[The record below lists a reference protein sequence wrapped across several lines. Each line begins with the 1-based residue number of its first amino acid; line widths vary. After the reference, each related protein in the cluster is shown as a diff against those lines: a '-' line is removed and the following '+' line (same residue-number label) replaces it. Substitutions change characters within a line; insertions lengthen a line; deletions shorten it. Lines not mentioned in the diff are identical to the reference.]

1 MPCAAMRATGLCL
14 IDGARLV
21 SLESALWEATR
32 PAFRVRYIH
41 GPASTPRVP
50 LYASYGFAT
59 GPTARAKLARIV
71 RKAPE
76 VVVKVTGRQ
85 RGGVHVKAH
94 LDYIGRKGEVDIET
108 RDGEILT
115 TKEEVAECAAEW
127 SDTLQWRSRPTVSSV
142 SLIFSMPEGTDPD
155 KVLGAVRALAHAEL
169 SDNHD
174 YVLALHTDTPRPHV
188 HLTVQAEGLDR
199 TRFNP
204 RPVQLNR
211 YRERFAREL
220 RERSVAAEA
229 TPRRARGKGVAGS
242 SMALIKIR
250 ARLRTEGS
258 RQITDSDVRTNEQA
272 IAVARGEAKLPS
284 FIARGTARWREILA
298 AYGQAAAALEATGQ
312 ADDRE
317 LASDVR
323 GFLDKHQ
330 GMNATPQV
338 FAAHHARLIAAD
350 KIKAELQ
357 APDRP
362 QKDRGR
368 GR

>member
-1 MPCAAMRATGLCL
+1 MG
-14 IDGARLV
+14 
-21 SLESALWEATR
+21 LESALWEATR

-41 GPASTPRVP
+41 DPNGPQRIP
-50 LYASYGFAT
+50 LYASYGVAT

-85 RGGVHVKAH
+85 RGGSHVKAH
-94 LDYIGRKGEVDIET
+94 LDYIGRKGELGIET

-115 TKEEVAECAAEW
+115 SKDDIAERAAEW

-142 SLIFSMPEGTDPD
+142 SLIFSMPAGTDPD

-169 SDNHD
+169 RDNHD

-211 YRERFAREL
+211 FRERFAREL
-220 RERSVAAEA
+220 RARGVAAEA
-229 TPRRARGKGVAGS
+229 TPRRARGQGIAGS
-242 SMALIKIR
+242 SMALVKLR
-250 ARLRTEGS
+250 ARLRAEGS
-258 RQITDSDVRTNEQA
+258 RQIANADRRTNERA
-272 IAVARGEAKLPS
+272 IAVARGQDQLPL
-284 FIARGTARWREILA
+284 FIAAGTFRWREIRR
-298 AYGQAAAALEATGQ
+298 AYEQTAAALDATGQ
-312 ADDRE
+312 ADDRD

-323 GFLDKHQ
+323 TFLDKHQ
-330 GMNATPQV
+330 GMNATPEV
-338 FAAHHARLIAAD
+338 FAAHFARRIAAD
-350 KIKAELQ
+350 QSKSELS
-357 APDRP
+357 APDRTP
-362 QKDRGR
+362 KDRGQER
-368 GR
+368 

>member
-1 MPCAAMRATGLCL
+1 MG
-14 IDGARLV
+14 
-21 SLESALWEATR
+21 LESALWEATR

-41 GPASTPRVP
+41 DPTSTPRVP

-85 RGGVHVKAH
+85 RGGSHVKAH
-94 LDYIGRKGEVDIET
+94 LDYIGRKGGVDIET

-115 TKEEVAECAAEW
+115 TREDVAERAAEW

-211 YRERFAREL
+211 FRERFAREL
-220 RERSVAAEA
+220 RARGVAAEA
-229 TPRRARGKGVAGS
+229 TPRRARGQGIAGS
-242 SMALIKIR
+242 SMPLVKLR

-258 RQITDSDVRTNEQA
+258 HQITQSDRRTNEQA
-272 IAVARGEAKLPS
+272 IAVARGQEQLPP
-284 FIARGTARWREILA
+284 FIAAGTVRWQEIRR
-298 AYGQAAAALEATGQ
+298 AYQQTADALCATGQ

-317 LASDVR
+317 LAKDVR
-323 GFLDKHQ
+323 TFLDKHQ
-330 GMNATPQV
+330 GLNATPEV
-338 FAAHHARLIAAD
+338 FAAHHAKRLDRSVSPMDAKPPDHMPPD
-350 KIKAELQ
+350 K
-357 APDRP
+357 
-362 QKDRGR
+362 GR

>member
-1 MPCAAMRATGLCL
+1 MGM
-14 IDGARLV
+14 
-21 SLESALWEATR
+21 ESALWEATR

-41 GPASTPRVP
+41 DPTSTPRVP
-50 LYASYGFAT
+50 LYASYGIAT

-85 RGGVHVKAH
+85 RGGNHVKAH

-115 TKEEVAECAAEW
+115 TKEDVAERAAEW

-211 YRERFAREL
+211 FRERFAREL
-220 RERSVAAEA
+220 RARGVAAEA
-229 TPRRARGKGVAGS
+229 TPRRARGQGIAGS
-242 SMALIKIR
+242 SMALVKLR

-258 RQITDSDVRTNEQA
+258 RQITQSDRRTNEQA
-272 IAVARGEAKLPS
+272 IAVARGQDQLPP
-284 FIARGTARWREILA
+284 FIAAGTFRWQEIRR
-298 AYGQAAAALEATGQ
+298 AYEQTADALDATGQ
-312 ADDRE
+312 SDDRE
-317 LASDVR
+317 LAKDVR
-323 GFLDKHQ
+323 TFLDKHQ
-330 GMNATPQV
+330 GMNATPEV
-338 FAAHHARLIAAD
+338 FAAHHSKRLDRSVLPMDAKPPDHMPPD
-350 KIKAELQ
+350 K
-357 APDRP
+357 
-362 QKDRGR
+362 GR

>member
-1 MPCAAMRATGLCL
+1 M
-14 IDGARLV
+14 

-41 GPASTPRVP
+41 DPNGQQRIP
-50 LYASYGFAT
+50 LYASYGVAT

-85 RGGVHVKAH
+85 RGGSHVKAH
-94 LDYIGRKGEVDIET
+94 LDYIGRKGALGIET

-115 TKEEVAECAAEW
+115 SKDDIAERAAEW

-142 SLIFSMPEGTDPD
+142 SLIFSMPAGTDPV

-188 HLTVQAEGLDR
+188 HMTVQAEGLDR

-211 YRERFAREL
+211 FRERFAREL
-220 RERSVAAEA
+220 RARGVAAEA
-229 TPRRARGKGVAGS
+229 TPRRARGQGIAGS
-242 SMALIKIR
+242 SMALVKLR
-250 ARLRTEGS
+250 ARLRAEGG
-258 RQITDSDVRTNEQA
+258 RQITQSDRRTNEHA
-272 IAVARGEAKLPS
+272 IAVARGQDQLPP
-284 FIARGTARWREILA
+284 FIAAGTFRWREIRK
-298 AYGQAAAALEATGQ
+298 AYEQGAAALDATGQ
-312 ADDRE
+312 ADDRS
-317 LASDVR
+317 LADDVR
-323 GFLDKHQ
+323 TFLERHPS
-330 GMNATPQV
+330 MNTTPEV
-338 FAAHHARLIAAD
+338 FASRHQRRLELKCKAAD
-350 KIKAELQ
+350 NISIEETGHE
-357 APDRP
+357 
-362 QKDRGR
+362 RGQ
-368 GR
+368 GV

>member
-1 MPCAAMRATGLCL
+1 M
-14 IDGARLV
+14 

-32 PAFRVRYIH
+32 PTFRVRYIH
-41 GPASTPRVP
+41 DPASTPRVP
-50 LYASYGFAT
+50 LYASYGVAT

-85 RGGVHVKAH
+85 RGGNHVKAH
-94 LDYIGRKGEVDIET
+94 LEYIGRKGDVDIET

-115 TKEEVAECAAEW
+115 SKDDIAERAAEW

-142 SLIFSMPEGTDPD
+142 SLIFSMPDGTDPN

-211 YRERFAREL
+211 FRERFAREL
-220 RERSVAAEA
+220 RVRGVAAEA
-229 TPRRARGKGVAGS
+229 TPRRARGQGIAGS
-242 SMALIKIR
+242 SMALVKLR
-250 ARLRTEGS
+250 ARLASGATRVM
-258 RQITDSDVRTNEQA
+258 TDADRRTNEQA
-272 IAVARGEAKLPS
+272 IAVARGQAALPT
-284 FIARGTARWREILA
+284 FIAKGKTRWQEIRL
-298 AYGQAAAALEATGQ
+298 AYGQAAAALDSTGQ
-312 ADDRE
+312 SDDKT
-317 LASDVR
+317 LAGDVR
-323 GFLDKHQ
+323 AFLDKHPDV
-330 GMNATPQV
+330 NATPEV
-338 FAAHHARLIAAD
+338 FAAYHARRIAAD
-350 KIKAELQ
+350 QSKSAIP

-362 QKDRGR
+362 PKDNGR

>member
-1 MPCAAMRATGLCL
+1 MG
-14 IDGARLV
+14 
-21 SLESALWEATR
+21 LESALWEATR

-41 GPASTPRVP
+41 DPTSTPRVP

-85 RGGVHVKAH
+85 RGGKHVKAH
-94 LDYIGRKGEVDIET
+94 LDYIGRKGELGIET

-115 TKEEVAECAAEW
+115 SKEDIVERAAEW

-211 YRERFAREL
+211 FRERFAREL
-220 RERSVAAEA
+220 RARGVAAEA
-229 TPRRARGKGVAGS
+229 TPRRARGQGIAGS
-242 SMALIKIR
+242 SMALVKLR

-258 RQITDSDVRTNEQA
+258 RQIANADRRTNEQA
-272 IAVARGEAKLPS
+272 IAVARGQEQLPP
-284 FIARGTARWREILA
+284 FIAAGTLRWQEIRR
-298 AYGQAAAALEATGQ
+298 AYEQTAVSLEATGQ

-317 LASDVR
+317 LADDVR
-323 GFLDKHQ
+323 AFLDKHR
-330 GMNATPQV
+330 GMNATPEV
-338 FAAHHARLIAAD
+338 FAAHHAQLAKRQLSAMD
-350 KIKAELQ
+350 VQPPELRSPGEQ
-357 APDRP
+357 RS
-362 QKDRGR
+362 R
-368 GR
+368 

>member
-1 MPCAAMRATGLCL
+1 MRATGLCL
-14 IDGARLV
+14 IDGAGLM

-41 GPASTPRVP
+41 DPTSTPRVP
-50 LYASYGFAT
+50 LYASYGIAT
-59 GPTARAKLARIV
+59 GLTARAKLARIV

-85 RGGVHVKAH
+85 RGGNHVKAH
-94 LDYIGRKGEVDIET
+94 LDYIGRKEQVDIET

-115 TKEEVAECAAEW
+115 TKDDVAERAAEW

-211 YRERFAREL
+211 FRERFAREL
-220 RERSVAAEA
+220 RARGVAAEA
-229 TPRRARGKGVAGS
+229 TPRRARGQGIAGS
-242 SMALIKIR
+242 SMALVKLR

-258 RQITDSDVRTNEQA
+258 RQITQSDRRTNEQA
-272 IAVARGEAKLPS
+272 IAVARGQDQLPP
-284 FIARGTARWREILA
+284 FIAVGTFRWQEIRR
-298 AYGQAAAALEATGQ
+298 AYEQTANALDATGQ
-312 ADDRE
+312 ADDLE
-317 LASDVR
+317 LAKDVR
-323 GFLDKHQ
+323 TF
-330 GMNATPQV
+330 MP
-338 FAAHHARLIAAD
+338 
-350 KIKAELQ
+350 
-357 APDRP
+357 
-362 QKDRGR
+362 
-368 GR
+368 

>member
-1 MPCAAMRATGLCL
+1 MG
-14 IDGARLV
+14 
-21 SLESALWEATR
+21 LESALWEATR

-41 GPASTPRVP
+41 DPNGPPQIP

-85 RGGVHVKAH
+85 RGGSHVKAH
-94 LDYIGRKGEVDIET
+94 LDYIGRKGVLGIET

-115 TKEEVAECAAEW
+115 SKEDIAERAAEW

-155 KVLGAVRALAHAEL
+155 KVLGAVRALARAEL

-188 HLTVQAEGLDR
+188 HLAVQAEGLDR

-211 YRERFAREL
+211 FRERFAREL
-220 RERSVAAEA
+220 RARGVAAEA
-229 TPRRARGKGVAGS
+229 TPRRARGQGIAGS
-242 SMALIKIR
+242 SMALVKLR
-250 ARLRTEGS
+250 ARLRAEGS
-258 RQITDSDVRTNEQA
+258 RRITNADRRTNEQA
-272 IAVARGEAKLPS
+272 IA
-284 FIARGTARWREILA
+284 IARGQDRLPPFVAVGTVRWQEIRR
-298 AYGQAAAALEATGQ
+298 AYEQTAAALDATGQ

-317 LASDVR
+317 LAKDVR
-323 GFLDKHQ
+323 TFLDKHR
-330 GMNATPQV
+330 GMNATPEV
-338 FAAHHARLIAAD
+338 FAARHARL
-350 KIKAELQ
+350 L
-357 APDRP
+357 
-362 QKDRGR
+362 DRGGRSYEGPKEPRPPDKRR

>member
-1 MPCAAMRATGLCL
+1 MG
-14 IDGARLV
+14 
-21 SLESALWEATR
+21 LESALWEATR

-41 GPASTPRVP
+41 NPTSTPRVP

-85 RGGVHVKAH
+85 RGGNHVKAH
-94 LDYIGRKGEVDIET
+94 LEYIGRKGEVDIET

-115 TKEEVAECAAEW
+115 TKEDFAERAAER

-142 SLIFSMPEGTDPD
+142 SLIFSMPEGTDPN

-211 YRERFAREL
+211 FRERFAREL
-220 RERSVAAEA
+220 RARGVAAEA
-229 TPRRARGKGVAGS
+229 TPRRARGQGIAGS
-242 SMALIKIR
+242 SMALVKLR
-250 ARLRTEGS
+250 ARLRTEGG
-258 RQITDSDVRTNEQA
+258 RQITQSDRRTDEQA
-272 IAVARGEAKLPS
+272 IAVAKGEDQLPP
-284 FIARGTARWREILA
+284 FIAAGTLRWQEIRR
-298 AYGQAAAALEATGQ
+298 AYEQAAAALDATGKS
-312 ADDRE
+312 DDQE
-317 LASDVR
+317 LAKDVR
-323 GFLDKHQ
+323 SFLDKHQ
-330 GMNATPQV
+330 GMNATPEI
-338 FAAHHARLIAAD
+338 FAAHHAKLLNPALRPMD
-350 KIKAELQ
+350 VRP
-357 APDRP
+357 PDRP
-362 QKDRGR
+362 SPDKQMGL
-368 GR
+368 

>member
-1 MPCAAMRATGLCL
+1 M
-14 IDGARLV
+14 

-41 GPASTPRVP
+41 DPASRPRIP

-59 GPTARAKLARIV
+59 GPTAWAKLARIV
-71 RKAPE
+71 RNAPE

-85 RGGVHVKAH
+85 RGGSHVKAH
-94 LDYIGRKGEVDIET
+94 LDYIGRKGDVDIET

-115 TKEEVAECAAEW
+115 IKEDITERAAEW

-211 YRERFAREL
+211 FRERFACEL
-220 RERSVAAEA
+220 RARGVAAEA
-229 TPRRARGKGVAGS
+229 TPRRARGQGIAGS
-242 SMALIKIR
+242 SMALVKLR
-250 ARLRTEGS
+250 ARLRSEGT
-258 RQITDSDVRTNEQA
+258 RQISQSDRRTNEQA
-272 IAVARGEAKLPS
+272 IAVAKGHDQLPP
-284 FIARGTARWREILA
+284 FIAAGTFRWQEIRR
-298 AYGQAAAALEATGQ
+298 AYEQTAAALDATGQ

-323 GFLDKHQ
+323 TFLDKHQ
-330 GMNATPQV
+330 GMNATPEV
-338 FAAHHARLIAAD
+338 FAAHYAKLIHH
-350 KIKAELQ
+350 Q
-357 APDRP
+357 APPMNSKMPDRP
-362 QKDRGR
+362 LPDKGKSR
-368 GR
+368 

>member
-1 MPCAAMRATGLCL
+1 MG
-14 IDGARLV
+14 
-21 SLESALWEATR
+21 LESALWEATR

-41 GPASTPRVP
+41 DPASTPRVP
-50 LYASYGFAT
+50 LYASYGVAT

-85 RGGVHVKAH
+85 RGGTHVKAH
-94 LDYIGRKGEVDIET
+94 LDYIGRKGEVEIET
-108 RDGEILT
+108 RDGEVLT
-115 TKEEVAECAAEW
+115 SKDDIAERAAEW
-127 SDTLQWRSRPTVSSV
+127 SDTLHWRSRPTVSSV

-199 TRFNP
+199 NRFNP

-211 YRERFAREL
+211 FRERFAREL
-220 RERSVAAEA
+220 RARGVAAEA
-229 TPRRARGKGVAGS
+229 TPRRARGQGIAGS
-242 SMALIKIR
+242 SIALVKLR

-258 RQITDSDVRTNEQA
+258 RQITQSDRRTNEQA
-272 IAVARGEAKLPS
+272 IAVARGQDQLPP
-284 FIARGTARWREILA
+284 FVAAGTVRWREIRRS
-298 AYGQAAAALEATGQ
+298 YEQAAAALDSTGQ
-312 ADDRE
+312 SDDRE

-323 GFLDKHQ
+323 AFLDKHQ
-330 GMNATPQV
+330 GMNATPEV
-338 FAAHHARLIAAD
+338 FAAHHAKLLNRRMPPMD
-350 KIKAELQ
+350 IKP
-357 APDRP
+357 PDRP
-362 QKDRGR
+362 PPEKGR

>member
-1 MPCAAMRATGLCL
+1 MG
-14 IDGARLV
+14 
-21 SLESALWEATR
+21 LESALWEATR

-41 GPASTPRVP
+41 DPGSTPRVP
-50 LYASYGFAT
+50 LYASYGVAT

-85 RGGVHVKAH
+85 RGGTHVKAH
-94 LDYIGRKGEVDIET
+94 LEYIGRKGDIEIET
-108 RDGEILT
+108 RDGEILIS
-115 TKEEVAECAAEW
+115 KDDIAERAAEW
-127 SDTLQWRSRPTVSSV
+127 SDTLNWRSRPTVSSV
-142 SLIFSMPEGTDPD
+142 SLIFSMPEGTDAE

-211 YRERFAREL
+211 FRERFAREL
-220 RERSVAAEA
+220 RARGVAAEA
-229 TPRRARGKGVAGS
+229 TPRRARGQGIAGS
-242 SMALIKIR
+242 SMALVKLR

-258 RQITDSDVRTNEQA
+258 RQITQSDRRTNEQA
-272 IAVARGEAKLPS
+272 IAVARGEDQLPP
-284 FIARGTARWREILA
+284 FIAAGTVRWREIRR
-298 AYGQAAAALEATGQ
+298 AYEQTAAALDATGQ
-312 ADDRE
+312 GDDRE

-323 GFLDKHQ
+323 AFLDKRQ
-330 GMNATPQV
+330 GMNATPEV
-338 FAAHHARLIAAD
+338 FATHHALRIGVEHNRAMPSAT
-350 KIKAELQ
+350 
-357 APDRP
+357 DRSP
-362 QKDRGR
+362 KDPGR

>member
-1 MPCAAMRATGLCL
+1 MG
-14 IDGARLV
+14 
-21 SLESALWEATR
+21 LESALWEATR

-41 GPASTPRVP
+41 DPTSAPRVP

-85 RGGVHVKAH
+85 RGGIHVKAH
-94 LDYIGRKGEVDIET
+94 LDYIGRKGGIEIET

-115 TKEEVAECAAEW
+115 SKDDIAERAAEW

-199 TRFNP
+199 IRFNP

-211 YRERFAREL
+211 FRERFAREL
-220 RERSVAAEA
+220 RARGVAAEA
-229 TPRRARGKGVAGS
+229 TPRRARGQGIAGS
-242 SMALIKIR
+242 SMALVKLR
-250 ARLRTEGS
+250 ARLRTEES
-258 RQITDSDVRTNEQA
+258 RQITNADRRTNEQA
-272 IAVARGEAKLPS
+272 IA
-284 FIARGTARWREILA
+284 IARGQDQLPPFIAAGTFRWREIRR
-298 AYGQAAAALEATGQ
+298 AYEQTAAALDATGQ

-323 GFLDKHQ
+323 TFLDKHQ
-330 GMNATPQV
+330 GMNATPEV
-338 FAAHHARLIAAD
+338 FAARHAQLLNRGRT
-350 KIKAELQ
+350 KIDVVL
-357 APDRP
+357 PDR
-362 QKDRGR
+362 DRGR
-368 GR
+368 

>member
-1 MPCAAMRATGLCL
+1 MG
-14 IDGARLV
+14 
-21 SLESALWEATR
+21 LESALWEATR

-41 GPASTPRVP
+41 DPASTPRVP
-50 LYASYGFAT
+50 LYASYGVAT

-85 RGGVHVKAH
+85 RGGGHVKTH
-94 LDYIGRKGEVDIET
+94 LAYIGRKGEIEIET

-115 TKEEVAECAAEW
+115 AKEDIAERAAEW
-127 SDTLQWRSRPTVSSV
+127 GDTLNWRSRPTVSSV
-142 SLIFSMPEGTDPD
+142 SLIFSMPEGTDPE

-211 YRERFAREL
+211 FRERFAREL
-220 RERSVAAEA
+220 RARGVAAEA
-229 TPRRARGKGVAGS
+229 TPRRARGQGVAGS
-242 SMALIKIR
+242 SMALVKLR

-258 RQITDSDVRTNEQA
+258 RQISQSDRRTNEQA
-272 IAVARGEAKLPS
+272 IAVARGQDQLPP
-284 FIARGTARWREILA
+284 FIAAGTVRWREIRR
-298 AYGQAAAALEATGQ
+298 AYEQTAAALDATGQ
-312 ADDRE
+312 SEDRT

-323 GFLDKHQ
+323 RFLDKHQ
-330 GMNATPQV
+330 GMNATPEV
-338 FAAHHARLIAAD
+338 FAAHHALILAATRT
-350 KIKAELQ
+350 KPERS
-357 APDRP
+357 APKPSPRERE
-362 QKDRGR
+362 RGR
-368 GR
+368 

>member
-1 MPCAAMRATGLCL
+1 MR
-14 IDGARLV
+14 
-21 SLESALWEATR
+21 LESALWEATR

-41 GPASTPRVP
+41 DPNGPPRIP
-50 LYASYGFAT
+50 LYASYGVAT
-59 GPTARAKLARIV
+59 GATARAKLARIV

-85 RGGVHVKAH
+85 RGGTHVKAH
-94 LDYIGRKGEVDIET
+94 LDYIGRKGGVDIES

-115 TKEEVAECAAEW
+115 TRDDIAERAAEW

-155 KVLGAVRALAHAEL
+155 KVLGAVRAVAHGEL

-211 YRERFAREL
+211 FRERFALEL
-220 RERSVAAEA
+220 RARGVAAEA
-229 TPRRARGKGVAGS
+229 TPRRARGRGVAGS
-242 SMALIKIR
+242 SLALVKLR
-250 ARLRTEGS
+250 ARLRTEGA
-258 RQITDSDVRTNEQA
+258 RAITNADRRTNELA
-272 IAVARGEAKLPS
+272 VAVARGQDQLPP
-284 FIARGTARWREILA
+284 FVTAGTFRWQAIRRAYEQIAASLD
-298 AYGQAAAALEATGQ
+298 ATGQ
-312 ADDRE
+312 AEDRG

-323 GFLDKHQ
+323 SFLDRHQ
-330 GMNATPQV
+330 GMNATPEV
-338 FAAHHARLIAAD
+338 FAAHHAKQMNRTTPTMDVKSPGQLPPE
-350 KIKAELQ
+350 K
-357 APDRP
+357 
-362 QKDRGR
+362 GR
-368 GR
+368 SR

>member
-1 MPCAAMRATGLCL
+1 M
-14 IDGARLV
+14 

-41 GPASTPRVP
+41 DPANSPRIP

-85 RGGVHVKAH
+85 RGGKHVKAH
-94 LDYIGRKGEVDIET
+94 LDYIGRKGALDIET

-115 TKEEVAECAAEW
+115 SKDEIAERAAEW
-127 SDTLQWRSRPTVSSV
+127 SDTLQWRSRSTVSSV
-142 SLIFSMPEGTDPD
+142 SLIFSMPEGTDPE
-155 KVLGAVRALAHAEL
+155 KVLGAVRALAHTEL

-211 YRERFAREL
+211 FRERFAREL
-220 RERSVAAEA
+220 RARGVAAEA
-229 TPRRARGKGVAGS
+229 TPRRARGQGIAGS
-242 SMALIKIR
+242 SMALVKLR
-250 ARLRTEGS
+250 ARLRAEGS
-258 RQITDSDVRTNEQA
+258 RRITNADRRTNEQA
-272 IAVARGEAKLPS
+272 IAVARGQDQLPL
-284 FIARGTARWREILA
+284 FIAAGAVRWQEIRRAYQQTAD
-298 AYGQAAAALEATGQ
+298 ALDATGQ
-312 ADDRE
+312 VDDRE
-317 LASDVR
+317 LAIDVR
-323 GFLDKHQ
+323 GFLDKHPD
-330 GMNATPQV
+330 MNATPEI
-338 FAAHHARLIAAD
+338 FAARHVRNLAAG
-350 KIKAELQ
+350 Q
-357 APDRP
+357 
-362 QKDRGR
+362 QKPEPLTPEPSPRERGR
-368 GR
+368 

>member
-1 MPCAAMRATGLCL
+1 M
-14 IDGARLV
+14 

-41 GPASTPRVP
+41 DPTSPRLVP
-50 LYASYGFAT
+50 LYASYGVAT

-71 RKAPE
+71 RQAPE

-85 RGGVHVKAH
+85 RGGSHVTAH
-94 LDYIGRKGEVDIET
+94 LDYIGRKGDVEIET

-115 TKEEVAECAAEW
+115 AKEDIVERAAEW

-142 SLIFSMPEGTDPD
+142 SLIFSMPEGTDPE

-211 YRERFAREL
+211 FRERFAREL
-220 RERSVAAEA
+220 RARGVAAEA
-229 TPRRARGKGVAGS
+229 TPRRARGQGIAGS
-242 SMALIKIR
+242 SMALVKLR

-258 RQITDSDVRTNEQA
+258 RQITQSDRRTNEQA
-272 IAVARGEAKLPS
+272 IAVARGEDQLPP
-284 FIARGTARWREILA
+284 FIAAGTVRWRELRR
-298 AYGQAAAALEATGQ
+298 AYEQTAAALDATGRS
-312 ADDRE
+312 DDRE

-323 GFLDKHQ
+323 VFLDKHQ
-330 GMNATPQV
+330 GMNATPEV
-338 FAAHHARLIAAD
+338 FAAHHARRMAVEP
-350 KIKAELQ
+350 IKAVSP

-362 QKDRGR
+362 PKDSGR

>member
-1 MPCAAMRATGLCL
+1 MG
-14 IDGARLV
+14 
-21 SLESALWEATR
+21 LESALWEATR

-41 GPASTPRVP
+41 DPTNTPRVP
-50 LYASYGFAT
+50 LYASYGFAS

-85 RGGVHVKAH
+85 RGGSHVKAH
-94 LDYIGRKGEVDIET
+94 LDYIGRKGDVEIET

-115 TKEEVAECAAEW
+115 AKEDIAERAAEW
-127 SDTLQWRSRPTVSSV
+127 SDTLNWRSRPTVSSV

-155 KVLGAVRALAHAEL
+155 KVLGAVRALAHGEL

-211 YRERFAREL
+211 FRERFAREL
-220 RERSVAAEA
+220 RARGVAAEA
-229 TPRRARGKGVAGS
+229 TPRRARGQGIAGS
-242 SMALIKIR
+242 SMALVKIR
-250 ARLRTEGS
+250 ARLRAEGS
-258 RQITDSDVRTNEQA
+258 RQIAQSDRRTNEQA
-272 IAVARGEAKLPS
+272 IAVARGEDQLPP
-284 FIARGTARWREILA
+284 FIAAGTVRWREIRR
-298 AYGQAAAALEATGQ
+298 AYEQTADALDATGQ

-323 GFLDKHQ
+323 GFLAKHQ
-330 GMNATPQV
+330 RMNATPEV
-338 FAAHHARLIAAD
+338 FAARHAQNLGV
-350 KIKAELQ
+350 KPNNPE
-357 APDRP
+357 P
-362 QKDRGR
+362 QGPESSPRDRGQSR
-368 GR
+368 